1 MFSTSR
7 FEALEKY
14 LGVENIGF
22 NIYTS
27 RVGAGELGELRK
39 ENRELRK
46 ALFLLAEQ
54 LGYAVDLDSPK
65 ITVTKKRKV
74 KRS

>member
-14 LGVENIGF
+14 LGVENHGF
-22 NIYTS
+22 SIYTS
-27 RVGAGELGELRK
+27 RNDGVLNEMRK

-46 ALFLLAEQ
+46 ALFMLAEQ
-54 LGYAVDLDSPK
+54 LGYCIDLNSPK
-65 ITVTKKRKV
+65 VTVSKKV
-74 KRS
+74 KVKQK